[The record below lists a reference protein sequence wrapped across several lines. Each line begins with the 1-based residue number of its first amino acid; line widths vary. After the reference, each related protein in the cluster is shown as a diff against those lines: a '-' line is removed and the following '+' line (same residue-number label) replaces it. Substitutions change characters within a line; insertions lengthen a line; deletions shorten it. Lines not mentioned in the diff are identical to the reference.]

1 MTSNWDSRRVAPRH
15 SLVTLAW
22 YKRIDDAAAESEEG
36 VARSF
41 DVSSGGAGLVAT
53 QEIQVGARL
62 LLQLVIPNGKLTAV
76 AHVRNVT
83 ATGNGTYR
91 LGLQV
96 YCVPPTDVGI
106 WKRMG
111 GT

>member
-1 MTSNWDSRRVAPRH
+1 MTSSWDSQRAAPRH

-22 YKRIDDAAAESEEG
+22 YKRIDDAATTAEEG

-41 DVSSGGAGLVAT
+41 DVSAGGAGLVTT
-53 QEIQVGARL
+53 QPVPVGARL

-76 AHVRNVT
+76 AHVRNVQET
-83 ATGNGTYR
+83 AQGNYR

-96 YCVPPTDVGI
+96 YCVPPTDLAL

-111 GT
+111 GA